1 MASEVLPVVDL
12 RVLAQSDLDAL
23 AAASL
28 HAVAPRSCPD
38 ADPLPPLKIDRAVF
52 NESAGSRKQTFSRLR
67 FAAAASSSLPTSPS
81 SITPS
86 AGNNPVNHLVAYHL
100 RRLFAREDP
109 SCPPSTPPQP
119 ETLALWSPDPDR
131 ETTNSKGVS
140 VDLVR
145 LAGLVD
151 PYGEEL
157 RRQTAG
163 LMSETELMDFIN
175 CLEGQW
181 VSQRRRR
188 KFVDAAFFGDHLPT
202 GWKLQ
207 LGLKRKGRHA
217 WVHCIRYVSP
227 RGHQF
232 RTCKEVSVYLMSLL
246 GYPVAVTVPIQYN
259 STRQHAL
266 SDDDGE
272 DDAVGFQHQIGSS
285 VDNLNVLPVTSVTFS
300 SRSCNSKDTV
310 EGNTNP
316 ANTYKCQ
323 NCNLTLHNQ
332 SAYVQHQLLFHE
344 KKAKRRRKSSKF
356 GEPKV
361 GKDGKFECPVC
372 HKTFQEQSRYF
383 GHVGAH
389 ARHEGL
395 TPEAFFDK
403 ISSGQAVNNFLGE
416 LQFTPQELTEPTEQ
430 KGKTAG
436 EACSHHQS
444 YSKEQGGD
452 NSKVIDL
459 FSTNCSGSFNRRSEA
474 WCRQVEVP
482 PVTDARSACRY
493 RNAMMDYAN
502 VTVPKPK
509 VAPESNDEPN
519 GRLNGFAEVD
529 DFSDHTGR
537 GHDFRPSSFSS
548 AKHYEDQ
555 IVDCGFPV
563 SKRGEVINTVKARD
577 VNLNSCLDTISFPI
591 ASANNQTSTAVDEA
605 NQSSIAGKCFIGS
618 FNNNDG
624 ASTTSS
630 CSGSNNKVSGSLGGS
645 NGSSNA
651 ARCIGGSYGNDAA
664 ANIFGNKNN
673 TMVYQPSL
681 NTCPI
686 SHVAT
691 NVDSFV
697 SRSTHAKNS
706 DKERAYNTKEQMNTT
721 QNRASNEAVEG
732 YNNDVYTG
740 SITERSLA
748 QCSNNLSHPKPNILS
763 RCALPDSSTL
773 TASNL
778 TKGIDVNCMNG
789 SFVYRNVANVEGPS
803 VNRPMNNNDSMGSVH
818 AVLGKPSNDMQNHYS
833 GSAPNYTPLAAAN
846 INDLIP
852 MQSNFD
858 GMSTL
863 VHSVGDVPR
872 SSTTQD
878 QCALQLGFGGQK
890 QHVFPGYGWAAFG
903 SPQLVGLARNNNL
916 PTRSSQFGSM
926 VRPNSS
932 PSGSSQLGSVAG
944 SDYLRTGS
952 SQFGRMAG
960 PSIPAAESS
969 QFRHMDGHNSKHSAE
984 SSQYWHMAGT
994 NCRPPAGSSQ
1004 FGSGV
1009 RPNPVPSTEP
1019 SQFGSLARQNFG
1031 RTSEPTLVLG
1041 NVPQTGSGPP
1051 AQSGWDL
1058 KVPRMVSG
1066 GSMLAAVCTWCNSQF
1081 HHFGPVDGQQ
1091 VGNYGLIC
1099 PSCKDKVSGQR
1110 NMPNNGLWQ
1119 P

>member
-1 MASEVLPVVDL
+1 MASEMLPVVDL
-12 RVLAQSDLDAL
+12 RVLAQSDLEAL
-23 AAASL
+23 SAASL

-67 FAAAASSSLPTSPS
+67 LAAAASSSLPTPPS

-86 AGNNPVNHLVAYHL
+86 AGNNPENQLVAYHL

-109 SCPPSTPPQP
+109 SCPPSPPPPP
-119 ETLALWSPDPDR
+119 ETLDLPSPDPDR

-140 VDLVR
+140 VDLVS

-163 LMSETELMDFIN
+163 LMSEAELMEFIN
-175 CLEGQW
+175 CLQGQW

-207 LGLKRKGRHA
+207 IGLKRKEHHT

-232 RTCKEVSVYLMSLL
+232 RTCEEVSVHLMSLL
-246 GYPVAVTVPIQYN
+246 GYPAAVTVSIQNN

-266 SDDDGE
+266 SDDYGE

-300 SRSCNSKDTV
+300 SHSCNSKDTV

-323 NCNLTLHNQ
+323 NCNLTLQNQ

-344 KKAKRRRKSSKF
+344 KKAKKRRKSSKF
-356 GEPKV
+356 CESKV
-361 GKDGKFECPVC
+361 GNDGKLECPVC

-389 ARHEGL
+389 ARFEGL
-395 TPEAFFDK
+395 TPEAFLDK
-403 ISSGQAVNNFLGE
+403 ISSGKTVNNFLGE

-436 EACSHHQS
+436 EPCSQHRS

-452 NSKVIDL
+452 SSKVIEL
-459 FSTNCSGSFNRRSEA
+459 FSTNCSGSFSRRSEA

-482 PVTDARSACRY
+482 PVTNARSACRY
-493 RNAMMDYAN
+493 RNNMMDYAN
-502 VTVPKPK
+502 LTVPKQK

-519 GRLNGFAEVD
+519 GRLNGFAEVA
-529 DFSDHTGR
+529 DFSDHTGS

-555 IVDCGFPV
+555 IVDRGFSV
-563 SKRGEVINTVKARD
+563 SKHGEVNNTVKARD

-591 ASANNQTSTAVDEA
+591 ASANNQTSSALDEA

-618 FNNNDG
+618 SNNNDG

-651 ARCIGGSYGNDAA
+651 ARCIGASYGNDAA

-673 TMVYQPSL
+673 TMVYQSSL

-686 SHVAT
+686 SHVAI
-691 NVDSFV
+691 NVDSFA

-721 QNRASNEAVEG
+721 QNRTSSEALED
-732 YNNDVYTG
+732 YNNDVY
-740 SITERSLA
+740 SITERSLG
-748 QCSNNLSHPKPNILS
+748 QCSSNLRHPKPNIPS
-763 RCALPDSSTL
+763 SCALLDSSTL

-789 SFVYRNVANVEGPS
+789 FVYRNDANVEGPS
-803 VNRPMNNNDSMGSVH
+803 VNRPMNNNEPMGSVH
-818 AVLGKPSNDMQNHYS
+818 AVLGKQSNDMQNHYN

-890 QHVFPGYGWAAFG
+890 QHAFPGYGWAVFG
-903 SPQLVGLARNNNL
+903 SPELVGLARNNNL
-916 PTRSSQFGSM
+916 PTGSSQFESM

-932 PSGSSQLGSVAG
+932 PSRSSQLV
-944 SDYLRTGS
+944 
-952 SQFGRMAG
+952 FGG
-960 PSIPAAESS
+960 CFD
-969 QFRHMDGHNSKHSAE
+969 FR
-984 SSQYWHMAGT
+984 
-994 NCRPPAGSSQ
+994 
-1004 FGSGV
+1004 
-1009 RPNPVPSTEP
+1009 
-1019 SQFGSLARQNFG
+1019 L
-1031 RTSEPTLVLG
+1031 
-1041 NVPQTGSGPP
+1041 
-1051 AQSGWDL
+1051 
-1058 KVPRMVSG
+1058 
-1066 GSMLAAVCTWCNSQF
+1066 
-1081 HHFGPVDGQQ
+1081 
-1091 VGNYGLIC
+1091 
-1099 PSCKDKVSGQR
+1099 
-1110 NMPNNGLWQ
+1110 
-1119 P
+1119 